1 MKIFKDKKL
10 LAVLLALS
18 ALMITI
24 IVVHGCGLTSYEG
37 KKLSSISIAPV
48 NSTATAGSVTM
59 AAQTQQQL
67 KATGQYTDSTT
78 TDLSTSITWSTS
90 DASVATVSATGLVTA
105 VASSGSCNITAT
117 SQGMTG
123 STQLTIKNLTLQTIT
138 ISPGSASVNNGM
150 TKQFTATGLFSDGT
164 ETIPS
169 QDITG
174 LVSWNS
180 STTSVAKIDDP
191 QNPGLATGVSPGA
204 TDITAQWNGVTSNA
218 AALTVL
224 NSGVLQSIAIT
235 AASDVKVGLPPVQ
248 LTAIGTF
255 YDIATQNTTTQD
267 ITSQVV
273 WNSES
278 PDNATVD
285 SSGVVTAVYQG
296 HAIITAT
303 NGGITGNVTLTVYAT
318 IVH

>member
-18 ALMITI
+18 TLMITI

-48 NSTATAGSVTM
+48 NSTAVGGSVTM
-59 AAQTQQQL
+59 AAQTVQQL
-67 KATGQYTDSTT
+67 KATGQYTDLTT
-78 TDLSTSITWSTS
+78 TDLSASITWGTTDSS
-90 DASVATVSATGLVTA
+90 IATVSASGLVTA
-105 VASSGSCNITAT
+105 VTSSGTCNITAT

-138 ISPGSASVNNGM
+138 VSPGAASVNNGL

-174 LVSWNS
+174 LVSWSS
-180 STTSVAKIDDP
+180 STTLVATIDAHS
-191 QNPGLATGVSPGA
+191 GLATAVSPGA
-204 TDITAQWNGVTSNA
+204 TDITAQWNGVTSNT

-224 NSGVLQSIAIT
+224 NSGVLQSIAVT
-235 AASDVKVGLPPVQ
+235 AASTVKVGQPPVQ
-248 LTAIGTF
+248 LTATGTF
-255 YDIATQNTTTQD
+255 YDSATQNTTTLD

-273 WNSES
+273 WNSEN
-278 PDNATVD
+278 PDIATVD
-285 SSGVVTAVYQG
+285 SSGVVTAVYLG
-296 HAIITAT
+296 HATITAT
-303 NGGITGNVTLTVYAT
+303 IGGITGSIYLPVNGAGG
-318 IVH
+318 H